1 VSTDERLERA
11 QHHYDLAVFGG
22 DASGLDNADRDL
34 DSLEAELTLARG
46 RVLHARFLAERSS
59 SGEHP
64 VEDPRELELF
74 THAAQLFRA
83 VGDVRGEAD
92 AAFWI
97 GCCLQVVRYDDAT
110 AVPYFERARELAGQA
125 GDKLTVSFALRHLAF
140 ARLGADDFG
149 IARQLLEESTEL
161 RKEVGF
167 HRGVAANLVVLADL
181 TAAQGKQ
188 DEALAFATQAES
200 VAAEC
205 GAHGMVT
212 LAAQARARIS
222 GTTTPEPT
230 TPAGL

>member
-1 VSTDERLERA
+1 MTGSSVPTDERLERA

-46 RVLHARFLAERSS
+46 RVIHARILAERSS
-59 SGEHP
+59 TGEHP
-64 VEDPRELELF
+64 VENPRELELF

-83 VGDVRGEAD
+83 VGDVRGEAE

-110 AVPYFERARELAGQA
+110 AVPYFERARVLAGQA
-125 GDKLTVSFALRHLAF
+125 DDKLTVSFALRHLAF
-140 ARLGADDFG
+140 ARLGTDDFDA
-149 IARQLLEESTEL
+149 ARQLLEESTEL
-161 RKEVGF
+161 RQEVGF

-181 TAAQGKQ
+181 TASQGKR
-188 DEALAFATQAES
+188 DEALAYVARAEA

-212 LAAQARARIS
+212 LAAQTRARIEAAAA
-222 GTTTPEPT
+222 GG
-230 TPAGL
+230 PA